1 MLLALTEVKEKVN
14 TKTKFLTIMLVSV
27 AACMMIYL
35 PFTMALQP
43 DCELGD
49 ENVFAKMA
57 EDGSCEC
64 GDILK
69 LRLLWWFLNH
79 SEPVEVEGTVV
90 MLIDNKLVLS
100 SGEEQIGVHLPEEW
114 IVNGEVVTPQELFLS
129 GYPSEGENVT
139 VKALGAD
146 IIDKNGVR
154 IYLLIGYEIINQ
166 SGVHATANLPVNIET

>member
-1 MLLALTEVKEKVN
+1 MNE
-14 TKTKFLTIMLVSV
+14 KTKFLTILLVSV
-27 AACMMIYL
+27 AACMLIYL

-43 DCELGD
+43 SSELGD
-49 ENVFAKMA
+49 EDVFAKMA

-146 IIDKNGVR
+146 IIDKNGLR
-154 IYLLIGYEIINQ
+154 IYLLVGYEIINDA
-166 SGVHATANLPVNIET
+166 GVHAIANMPVNIET